1 MGRVRL
7 LVPGVGR
14 YVIGSVVANPAEP
27 TLKGRALE
35 RLGWQHTVG

>member
-1 MGRVRL
+1 MDAYAARALRR
-7 LVPGVGR
+7 PI
-14 YVIGSVVANPAEP
+14 VIGSVVANPAER